1 MRHPRVVHDYR
12 RRLIMA
18 TKQELDDAE
27 IATITV
33 TQARELEVEN
43 EALSLAIDQA
53 QAKVFN
59 GDVKKALV
67 IIEITTD

>member
-1 MRHPRVVHDYR
+1 
-12 RRLIMA
+12 
-18 TKQELDDAE
+18 
-27 IATITV
+27 
-33 TQARELEVEN
+33 
-43 EALSLAIDQA
+43 LAIDQA